1 MKTCPYCGS
10 KVEKLDHLR
19 YYCEFCTMNIPSD
32 LVKEDGVRISVIYKE
47 RASKKDLEKTT
58 PELMLLPTVDL
69 LFLLKEVRKV
79 RTDTTNEI
87 RKLKKEIQNVGSVS
101 SSDREAYELLNE
113 DYIFFSKKM
122 YVIENI
128 IKTRLGYIPPRLDK
142 PFFEKYLKNVKNKKK
157 NFEPMNV
164 YSKYENQDIND
175 ILNS

>member
-10 KVEKLDHLR
+10 KVETIDHSR
-19 YYCEFCTMNIPSD
+19 YYCEFCTMNISSD
-32 LVKEDGVRISVIYKE
+32 LVKKDGVRISVVYKE
-47 RASKKDLEKTT
+47 GASKKDLEKST
-58 PELMLLPTVDL
+58 PELMTLSTVNL
-69 LFLLKEVRKV
+69 LFLLKEARTV
-79 RTDTTNEI
+79 RTDITNEI
-87 RKLKKEIQNVGSVS
+87 RKLKKEIQNAGSVS
-101 SSDREAYELLNE
+101 SFKEAYVALNE

-157 NFEPMNV
+157 NLEPMKD

-175 ILNS
+175 ILNSK